1 MQSCVIIK
9 VGVAHV
15 KKIRQLIEMIKL
27 DNVKDKKL
35 IH

>member
-15 KKIRQLIEMIKL
+15 KEIRQLIEMIKL
-27 DNVKDKKL
+27 DNV
-35 IH
+35 